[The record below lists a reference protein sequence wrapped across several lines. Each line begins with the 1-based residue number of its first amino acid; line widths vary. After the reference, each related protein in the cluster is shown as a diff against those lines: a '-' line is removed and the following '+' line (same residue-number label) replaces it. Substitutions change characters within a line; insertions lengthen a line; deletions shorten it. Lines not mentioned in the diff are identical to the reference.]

1 MKQETLE
8 EAAKNYENSF
18 SETNGTEAEDFI
30 NGAKWQQEQMY
41 TQEEVIEIISNFH
54 KLKLNEFKNLL
65 DLLELK
71 KK

>member
-1 MKQETLE
+1 MKQTAVEWLVE
-8 EAAKNYENSF
+8 QMKLDGLFNADY
-18 SETNGTEAEDFI
+18 FI
-30 NGAKWQQEQMY
+30 NQAKEIEKEQKGY

-65 DLLELK
+65 DLLEFK

>member
-1 MKQETLE
+1 MKQTAVEWLE
-8 EAAKNYENSF
+8 EQMKLDELFNADY
-18 SETNGTEAEDFI
+18 FI
-30 NGAKWQQEQMY
+30 NQAKEMEKEQKGY

-65 DLLELK
+65 DLLEFK